1 MLRALPA
8 LLLLAFLVG
17 PAFDATAMAGIRQV
31 DVYLF
36 WSLGCPHCERE
47 IEFLNKLSARDEAV
61 SVRKFEVR
69 RDQGNLELLVRVAER
84 LGADFGSV
92 PLTVI
97 GDHVWVGYQDDTTTG
112 REFEA
117 RIAEC
122 RVGTCPDSVAPLLPG
137 ATAAP
142 TTPRTGA
149 TPPAVAKP
157 PETLR
162 VPFFGQV
169 RTASLSLPAL
179 TMLLAAV
186 DGFNPCAMWVLIF
199 LLGLLAGMKDRA
211 RMWILGGAFV
221 AASAFIYLLILG
233 AWLNVL
239 LLVGAIASMRIAVGV
254 VALAG
259 GAYYLREF
267 VTNADMRCEVTAP
280 ERRRR
285 ILERLKDLTQR
296 RDFIVA
302 VIGIVA
308 LAFAVNVIEFLC
320 SAGIPAVF
328 TQLLAMAALPAWQYA
343 GYLVLYVLVFMLDD
357 LVVLVV
363 ALKTLEVTGL
373 TSRYARLSN
382 LIGGVALVSIG
393 PLLIFK
399 PEWLSF

>member
-1 MLRALPA
+1 MLRALLALVLFA
-8 LLLLAFLVG
+8 LLAG
-17 PAFDATAMAGIRQV
+17 PVVAASAIDGTRQV
-31 DVYLF
+31 DIYLF

-47 IEFLNKLSARDEAV
+47 IEFLNKLSARDGAV
-61 SVRKFEVR
+61 SVRTFEVR
-69 RDQGNLELLVRVAER
+69 RDQGNVELLVRVAER

-97 GDHVWVGYQDDTTTG
+97 GDRVWIGYQDDDTTG
-112 REFEA
+112 REFET

-122 RVGTCPDSVAPLLPG
+122 RVDSCSDSVAPLLPG

-142 TTPRTGA
+142 TIPRTGS
-149 TPPAVAKP
+149 TPPVVAKP
-157 PETLR
+157 PETVR
-162 VPFFGQV
+162 VPFFGPV

-179 TMLLAAV
+179 TMLLAAA

-211 RMWILGGAFV
+211 RMWILGGTFV
-221 AASAFIYLLILG
+221 AASAFVYLLILT
-233 AWLNVL
+233 AWLNVF
-239 LLVGAIASMRIAVGV
+239 LLVGAIASIRIAVGL
-254 VALAG
+254 VALG
-259 GAYYLREF
+259 GGVYYLREF

-296 RDFIVA
+296 REFVVA

-343 GYLVLYVLVFMLDD
+343 GYLILYVLVFMLDD
-357 LVVLVV
+357 LVVMVV

-382 LIGGVALVSIG
+382 LLGGVALVSIG